1 MMREKPAKSTEAIVD
16 HDAIE
21 RRSTELFESD
31 WKAIVK
37 RSDHLFAWLLIVQWL
52 AAILA
57 ALLIMP
63 DTRSPAGDF
72 TLDRHIWFV
81 VFLGAIF
88 VAIPSGLG
96 LILPG
101 SKGTRYAIAIGQM
114 LIGALLIHITGGKIE
129 THFHIFVSLALLSF
143 YRDWRV
149 LATAS
154 AVTLI
159 DHAIR
164 GRFWPQSLY
173 GIARPDGRLFLEH
186 AGWLALTDAFLMR
199 SCRQWLDEMRGVA
212 RRRAELE
219 SAREHIEA
227 NAEFAA
233 ALNQTEQLATYEAAL
248 RCISRVLRTAC
259 SVLHTVRPDGTLE
272 PRFAMGLDEGPLE
285 AAVFQGDGLPA
296 TVART
301 REPKTLLG
309 PFGHANLR
317 VRFGVGDVGLQSIRS
332 WPIVFQ
338 HRCLG
343 VLTTAHVG
351 PVNDAQRGFLAAGLD
366 QLAIRMNAFLIE
378 EQRLELLANLQ
389 TQSRALQEESRKADR
404 ANRVKSEFLAN
415 MSHEL
420 RTPMNSIM
428 GFTQRLIRRIGDSIP
443 DRDLDALKTVDRNAK
458 HLLGL
463 INNILDLSK
472 IEAGKMDVKR
482 ARFDPAGMIR
492 EVFDQAAPLTDGKP
506 VELRLDLPESELPEI
521 VGDPVM
527 LRQIVMNLV
536 SNGIKYTEL
545 GSVILAARTGRDAGR
560 GRTLEISVRDTG
572 IGISPED
579 RARLFQKF
587 TQLDGATT
595 RKAGG
600 TGLGLVICLHYAKL
614 HGGRIDLT
622 SEPGVGSEFT
632 LVLPLDPRCENDPAE
647 DESNPKSLPARR
659 DNSNNNDHSSN
670 YKNAHHFVESAA
682 RDAAQAD
689 LAEVSPRRGVT
700 ILCVDDEPD
709 ICKYL
714 KLTFEDAGFRVVVAF
729 DYDSAVE
736 GARLERPDVICLDLR
751 MPGKSGYD
759 VIESL
764 REDRELAT
772 VPIIVV
778 SVESEE
784 PQALDAGARC
794 YLAKPVDAEE
804 LVARVRE
811 ILRDEAGSAL
821 VVEDDPDTARLLS
834 EALTDQGFAVRIA
847 ANGRDG
853 LSRLAES
860 VPSVIVLDLMMPVM
874 DGFTFLKN
882 IKLDP
887 VWNAIPVVVLTAKSL
902 EPGEIDEL
910 SRSAATVLTKG
921 RGDTEHVVESI
932 LNTLGRVPRPA
943 DGTHAHETEVVCT

>member
-1 MMREKPAKSTEAIVD
+1 MLHEKPAKSTEGVVD

-57 ALLIMP
+57 ALLIAP
-63 DTRSPAGDF
+63 DARSAAGVL
-72 TLDRHIWFV
+72 TLDRNIWFV
-81 VFLGAIF
+81 VFLGAIC

-114 LIGALLIHITGGKIE
+114 LIGALLIHITGGRIE

-154 AVTLI
+154 AVALI

-164 GRFWPQSLY
+164 GRFWPESLY
-173 GIARPDGRLFLEH
+173 GIARPDGRLFVEH

-272 PRFAMGLDEGPLE
+272 PRYAMGLDEGPLD

-317 VRFGVGDVGLQSIRS
+317 VRFGLGDVGLQSVRS

-443 DRDLDALKTVDRNAK
+443 ERDLDALKTVDRNAK

-472 IEAGKMDVKR
+472 IEAGKMDIKR
-482 ARFDPAGMIR
+482 SCFDPSQMIR

-506 VELRLDLPESELPEI
+506 VELKLELPERDLPEI
-521 VGDPVM
+521 VGDPIM
-527 LRQIVMNLV
+527 LKQIVINLV
-536 SNGIKYTEL
+536 SNGIKYTER
-545 GSVILAARTGRDAGR
+545 GSVTLAARTGRDSSL

-595 RKAGG
+595 RKVGG

-632 LVLPLDPRCENDPAE
+632 LVMPIDPRRETEGDHENAIPKTGSHPIASINHPDSHNQINVDLDHQIDIYQTCE
-647 DESNPKSLPARR
+647 SLA
-659 DNSNNNDHSSN
+659 STDHP
-670 YKNAHHFVESAA
+670 
-682 RDAAQAD
+682 Q
-689 LAEVSPRRGVT
+689 RRGVT

-714 KLTFEDAGFRVVVAF
+714 KLTFEDAGFRVVSAF

-736 GARLERPDVICLDLR
+736 GARLERPDLICLDLR

-759 VIESL
+759 VIENL
-764 REDRELAT
+764 RSDRELAS

-784 PQALDAGARC
+784 AKALDAGARC

-811 ILRDEAGSAL
+811 ILRDQAGSAL

-834 EALTDQGFAVRIA
+834 EALADQGFDVRIA
-847 ANGRDG
+847 ANGREA
-853 LSRLAES
+853 LKRLAES
-860 VPSVIVLDLMMPVM
+860 TPSVIVLDLMMPVM
-874 DGFTFLKN
+874 DGFAFLKH

-887 VWNAIPVVVLTAKSL
+887 LWNAIPVVVLTAKSL
-902 EPGEIDEL
+902 ETREIEEL
-910 SRSAATVLTKG
+910 SRSEATVLTKG

-932 LNTLGRVPRPA
+932 LKTLGRAPCPSPESRA
-943 DGTHAHETEVVCT
+943 REMEVSCT